1 VRLVPA
7 GAALPRRRRNP
18 GLPAAAGVLV
28 AAVAAGL
35 VVQRGEGMAQPVGG
49 WFALVAA
56 LIGLALIAAFAATRP
71 SVLVITGFALSSAVR
86 FEPAPVDLILIVAFA
101 FTAGKVLRHSRVPPV
116 AALALTLFLP
126 LSIASSVNA
135 VNGAR
140 ALRFEAIS
148 IYLIVTAIWLT
159 GVFRDAVV
167 TRRAVKAYVIAAT
180 VSAGVAVAALYV
192 HFPGSTIFVYS
203 GGQRAQGLFKDPNV
217 FGPFLV
223 PAFAVVLEEII
234 RPRFLAW
241 RSRTLAA
248 ALGVL
253 GAGVVFAFSRG
264 GWLNLFLAAATIFLV
279 YLARSGGIR
288 RAWRGAVA
296 LSVPVAIGFGILVA
310 THQTSFLRERAHGQA
325 YDQTR
330 FAAQAEAFSHASR
343 HVLGYGP
350 GQVDVTLPASTHSI
364 YARLTYEQGWAG
376 LAILILLLGG
386 TAAKALSATR
396 RDVDLHGVGSAAL
409 LGSFLGM
416 LGNSFVVDTFHWRH
430 LWMVMA
436 LIWVLPESRPGD
448 ERPPPPAGG

>member
-1 VRLVPA
+1 M
-7 GAALPRRRRNP
+7 
-18 GLPAAAGVLV
+18 
-28 AAVAAGL
+28 AGL
-35 VVQRGEGMAQPVGG
+35 VVQRGEGIAEPVGG
-49 WFALVAA
+49 WIALVAA
-56 LIGLALIAAFAATRP
+56 LVGLALVAAFAATQP
-71 SVLVITGFALSSAVR
+71 SVLVIGGFALSSAVR
-86 FEPAPVDLILIVAFA
+86 VEPAPVDLFLIVALA
-101 FTAGKVLRHSRVPPV
+101 FTAGTVFKQARVPPA
-116 AALALTLFLP
+116 AALALVLFVP
-126 LSIASSVNA
+126 LSVASSVNA
-135 VNGAR
+135 VDGAR

-148 IYLIVTAIWLT
+148 IYLILTAIWLT
-159 GVFRDAVV
+159 GVFRDPVV

-180 VSAGVAVAALYV
+180 VSAAVAVAALYV
-192 HFPGSTIFVYS
+192 HFPGSSTFVYS

-234 RPRFLAW
+234 RPRLLGW
-241 RSRTLAA
+241 SSRTLAC

-253 GAGVVFAFSRG
+253 GAGAVFAFSRG

-296 LSVPVAIGFGILVA
+296 LAVPVAVGLAILVA
-310 THQTSFLRERAHGQA
+310 THQTAFLRERAHGQA

-350 GQVDVTLPASTHSI
+350 GQVDVTLPASTHSV

-376 LAILILLLGG
+376 LAILVLLLGG
-386 TAAKALSATR
+386 TATKAMSAMR
-396 RDVDLHGVGSAAL
+396 RDVDLHGIGSTAL

-436 LIWVLPESRPGD
+436 LIWALPESRPAL
-448 ERPPPPAGG
+448 ERLTPADDG